1 MYHHLVYAISGLF
14 LSFSLQQKAL
24 KNMGKFGDD
33 SKWLQSNL
41 DDLLADSNDSEA
53 LKERRRL
60 EEMMARFNN
69 LLPNMDKTSA
79 KSAVFTKAYEF
90 RDGIGKRS
98 SWLDDAQKQVMEQPF
113 IDGLEDARV
122 CLQEHEVRCSVVI
135 KLKK

>member
-1 MYHHLVYAISGLF
+1 MLIEILPF
-14 LSFSLQQKAL
+14 LLQRAL
-24 KNMGKFGDD
+24 KNMGKFADD
-33 SKWLQSNL
+33 SKWLQNNL
-41 DDLLADSNDSEA
+41 EDLLADSNDSEA

-90 RDGIGKRS
+90 RDGLGKRS
-98 SWLDDAQKQVMEQPF
+98 SWLDDAQRQVMEQPF

-122 CLQEHEVRCSVVI
+122 CLQEHEVTDGVATFHSFFFSCSVT
-135 KLKK
+135 

>member
-1 MYHHLVYAISGLF
+1 MNKY
-14 LSFSLQQKAL
+14 
-24 KNMGKFGDD
+24 GDD
-33 SKWLQSNL
+33 SKWLKSNL
-41 DDLLADSNDSEA
+41 DDLLADSNDSDA
-53 LKERRRL
+53 MKERRRL

-79 KSAVFTKAYEF
+79 KSAVFTKAYDF

-122 CLQEHEVRCSVVI
+122 CLQEHEVNNA
-135 KLKK
+135 KL

>member
-1 MYHHLVYAISGLF
+1 MDAISF
-14 LSFSLQQKAL
+14 LLQKAL

-33 SKWLQSNL
+33 SKWLQNNL
-41 DDLLADSNDSEA
+41 EDLLADSNDAEA
-53 LKERRRL
+53 LKERRKL

-90 RDGIGKRS
+90 RDGLGKRS

-122 CLQEHEVRCSVVI
+122 CLQEHEV
-135 KLKK
+135 KLRTFDTVMILSF